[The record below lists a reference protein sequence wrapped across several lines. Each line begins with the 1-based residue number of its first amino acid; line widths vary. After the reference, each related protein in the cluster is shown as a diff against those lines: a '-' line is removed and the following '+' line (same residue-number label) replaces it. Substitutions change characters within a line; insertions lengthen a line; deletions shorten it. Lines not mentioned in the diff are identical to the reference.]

1 MPANRLPKTKVPEIR
16 KAAGLSLR
24 ILSLLGGFRLFGV
37 ANSDYPRQKALPKA
51 DSRFTDNTQKGEA
64 VHNPPALT
72 LTTRELTQ
80 AELNTDAF
88 KLIEHLPENPLTF
101 IRGGDGI
108 IGFGEA
114 ARLESR
120 LPVGQTP
127 GRMADLAAQW
137 RSLVELAQITDDV
150 QLPGTGLVAF
160 GTFAFSD
167 DSAAASTLIVPQ
179 VIIGTRD
186 GRVWLTQVVG
196 AGSEDFEY
204 LQQAGSYRDNPAIVL
219 EPGSVSADKFKELVA
234 TAVEKINHRD
244 IGKVVLARDVVAK
257 LPEAFDLRTV
267 LKKLA
272 TQYPTCWVYSVDGM
286 FGASP
291 ELLVRVS
298 HSQVSARVLAGTAG
312 RGTDPGVDQAIA
324 VALAASSKNTAEHA
338 FAVDSLVKSLE
349 PFCKQVDA
357 DPTPF
362 SLALPNVWHLASDVH
377 GELREDAS
385 VLDVAAA
392 LHPTA
397 AVAGTPTTAAQK
409 LISELEATDRGRY
422 AGPVGWIGADGD
434 GEWAIA
440 LRGAQIE
447 NETIRAFAGCGIV
460 AESEPEAELAETEL
474 KFRPIREA
482 LA

>member
-1 MPANRLPKTKVPEIR
+1 MT
-16 KAAGLSLR
+16 AG
-24 ILSLLGGFRLFGV
+24 
-37 ANSDYPRQKALPKA
+37 QK
-51 DSRFTDNTQKGEA
+51 
-64 VHNPPALT
+64 LT
-72 LTTRELTQ
+72 LTTRELH
-80 AELNTDAF
+80 TDDF
-88 KLIEHLPENPLTF
+88 KLLSHLPENPLAF

-108 IGFGEA
+108 VGWGEA
-114 ARLESR
+114 VRLESN
-120 LPVGQTP
+120 LSA
-127 GRMADLAAQW
+127 GRVADLAAQW
-137 RSLVELAQITDDV
+137 RTLVAAAEVTDEV

-167 DSAAASTLIVPQ
+167 LSKAASTLIVPQ
-179 VIIGTRD
+179 VILGSRD
-186 GRVWLTQVVG
+186 GRVWLTTVSG
-196 AGSEDFEY
+196 AAAPDFWTHSAEY
-204 LQQAGSYRDNPAIVL
+204 MTNAAINF
-219 EPGSVSADKFKELVA
+219 ETGEISAEKFRELVSS
-234 TAVEKINHRD
+234 AVEKINS
-244 IGKVVLARDVVAK
+244 GTLAKVVLARDVIAK
-257 LPEAFDLRTV
+257 LPEKFDVRSV
-267 LKKLA
+267 LQKLA
-272 TQYPTCWVYSVDGM
+272 HQYPTCWVYSVDGM

-298 HSQVSARVLAGTAG
+298 HAQVSARVLAGTAG

-349 PFCKQVDA
+349 PFCTHVDA

-377 GELREDAS
+377 GVLREDAS

-397 AVAGTPTTAAQK
+397 AVAGTPTDVAQNLIAK
-409 LISELEATDRGRY
+409 LEGSDRGRY

-434 GEWAIA
+434 GEWAIG
-440 LRGAQIE
+440 LRGAQITDK
-447 NETIRAFAGCGIV
+447 TIRAFAGCGIV
-460 AESEPEAELAETEL
+460 AESEPEAELAETDL